1 MTILILPHK
10 IKLEKGIERKENTP
24 VDSMESL
31 IEIINGQHDTTSG
44 DLELIIDI
52 TMRGFDAMKVTVTI
66 FDKENEPQ
74 LVNDVCDSS
83 DIEQM
88 TRLGE
93 AIGISKSIYVST
105 ITIHTASTMDPN
117 YLRPPVNA
125 PVNAPSYQCLQSI
138 YRGFQSNNSILA
150 LTLDLEC
157 IAIRVNES
165 FPRLCLQSS
174 QFKSN
179 LQILQFSKNNRPT
192 LTDEDSIV
200 IVQALETM
208 PCLNTLNIENLA
220 SCASA
225 FRRIIAACPPLVY
238 RLLVSCNTAEHCSI
252 LASFLQSNRLMV
264 NLDVFKANYS
274 SSVGEEVSRE
284 SVTLTEQEASTII
297 DGLKNPHMKLKTLYI
312 YCCKGN
318 TYYTSV
324 RDLLCDTSSI
334 ESIVFSNHT
343 LVGLQTFH
351 LYCPSPE
358 DMDIYR
364 TIKDCLALNRIS
376 NKNKVIREKI
386 ARYYFVGDFDISPF
400 AGLPISVVPSVLG
413 MINDDDALY
422 CQSAIFRLLKSIP
435 DLCNVG
441 SRMKIVS
448 NDDDDEDIDA
458 VKDGACGNKRRRKT

>member
-52 TMRGFDAMKVTVTI
+52 TMRGFDAMKVTVLI
-66 FDKENEPQ
+66 YDNENERQ

-83 DIEQM
+83 DIEQI
-88 TRLGE
+88 TRLCE

-105 ITIHTASTMDPN
+105 ITIHTASTMYPN

-238 RLLVSCNTAEHCSI
+238 RLLV
-252 LASFLQSNRLMV
+252 
-264 NLDVFKANYS
+264 
-274 SSVGEEVSRE
+274 
-284 SVTLTEQEASTII
+284 
-297 DGLKNPHMKLKTLYI
+297 
-312 YCCKGN
+312 
-318 TYYTSV
+318 
-324 RDLLCDTSSI
+324 
-334 ESIVFSNHT
+334 
-343 LVGLQTFH
+343 
-351 LYCPSPE
+351 
-358 DMDIYR
+358 
-364 TIKDCLALNRIS
+364 
-376 NKNKVIREKI
+376 
-386 ARYYFVGDFDISPF
+386 
-400 AGLPISVVPSVLG
+400 
-413 MINDDDALY
+413 
-422 CQSAIFRLLKSIP
+422 
-435 DLCNVG
+435 
-441 SRMKIVS
+441 
-448 NDDDDEDIDA
+448 
-458 VKDGACGNKRRRKT
+458 